1 MSSRRRDLLPPDI
14 CRSQV
19 RFSVEQT
26 DTGERK
32 VRYALAALKNVGQ
45 QAMDSIVREREEQG
59 QFKDLFDFAN
69 RLDTRSVNKK
79 ALENLAKA
87 GAFDSLNPNR
97 RQVFESMDVIAA
109 HAASAL
115 ADRESNQ
122 VSLFGD
128 SMAAS
133 TRPKLR
139 DVADWPQQMRLNQEF
154 DAIGFYLSAH
164 PLEAYAKTCRKL
176 GVVNWRDVISGR
188 LRSGQVLLSGIVGGR
203 RIMTTSRGS
212 KMAFVQMSDSTGS
225 YEVTM
230 FQEVLNSA
238 MELLDEMEIDAV
250 VVDADQQESV
260 LLEITEN
267 LFRNELSVIDRAV
280 FVQTYRDVWESKFGK
295 IVSGPRPISANLALI
310 MEEEEKHGFSGH
322 VADRMG
328 LSKRSFFRLNRIAQS
343 LHSDLRAAVRGTPVA
358 DNQAALLKLAKM
370 EPQEQRR
377 AAIALRAEGGDLKKA
392 LGHVKAVRPTEKPEA
407 KRDGMLKALLEIWSK
422 ADDATRKAFLAEIG
436 LEDAA

>member
-1 MSSRRRDLLPPDI
+1 MAVSKTIPIAKIHVPERLRA
-14 CRSQV
+14 
-19 RFSVEQT
+19 VEE
-26 DTGERK
+26 DH
-32 VRYALAALKNVGQ
+32 ALAISA
-45 QAMDSIVREREEQG
+45 SIVEHGLLNPVTVR
-59 QFKDLFDFAN
+59 A
-69 RLDTRSVNKK
+69 TP
-79 ALENLAKA
+79 AAKGGAYTLVA
-87 GAFDSLNPNR
+87 GA
-97 RQVFESMDVIAA
+97 
-109 HAASAL
+109 H
-115 ADRESNQ
+115 
-122 VSLFGD
+122 
-128 SMAAS
+128 
-133 TRPKLR
+133 
-139 DVADWPQQMRLNQEF
+139 
-154 DAIGFYLSAH
+154 
-164 PLEAYAKTCRKL
+164 
-176 GVVNWRDVISGR
+176 R
-188 LRSGQVLLSGIVGGR
+188 LR
-203 RIMTTSRGS
+203 
-212 KMAFVQMSDSTGS
+212 
-225 YEVTM
+225 
-230 FQEVLNSA
+230 A